1 MSVFTFCQYCCS
13 GLLETATIPLFLAV
27 TAPHCVSCSNLTAPY
42 RYYNGDDELGV
53 LAQFYHIPWLSG
65 RSLLWSLASERRG
78 ASQRAAVSYC
88 RLYCHHSSGSI
99 VLVYMPVLLTHASS
113 HPAAR

>member
-1 MSVFTFCQYCCS
+1 VSVFTFCQYCCS

-27 TAPHCVSCSNLTAPY
+27 TAPHCVWCSNLTAPY

-65 RSLLWSLASERRG
+65 RSLLWSLASECG
-78 ASQRAAVSYC
+78 CLAAGC
-88 RLYCHHSSGSI
+88 CLTLHSPSF
-99 VLVYMPVLLTHASS
+99 
-113 HPAAR
+113 RWQ